1 MEEHGFKM
9 YGVCAEYPDMAAKT
23 KKTWGL
29 SFELLGNPSNS
40 LVKKLKDDKIIEL
53 TTTPRRGYENG
64 FVQPGLLFIR
74 NTDGTPKVIFS
85 WVSELDKGNGAWGR
99 PQPAESWD
107 AVKKS
112 LEDQTGPQ
120 LQEIPR
126 TTFGSLCNACTQDFL
141 RLDCHRS
148 LSSTI
153 PKKSHAKPDA
163 ACLRISTFKLP
174 PCPNEAHVLLKQ

>member
-1 MEEHGFKM
+1 MQPSYLKVFDSLREDMEEHGFKM

-126 TTFGSLCNACTQDFL
+126 TTFGSLCNACTVQ
-141 RLDCHRS
+141 
-148 LSSTI
+148 
-153 PKKSHAKPDA
+153 
-163 ACLRISTFKLP
+163 
-174 PCPNEAHVLLKQ
+174 

>member
-1 MEEHGFKM
+1 MEASPEWFDETVRRNQGVCIVFYRGNWCQFCKAYLKVFDSLREDMEEHGFKM

-126 TTFGSLCNACTQDFL
+126 TTFGSLCNACTVQ
-141 RLDCHRS
+141 
-148 LSSTI
+148 
-153 PKKSHAKPDA
+153 
-163 ACLRISTFKLP
+163 
-174 PCPNEAHVLLKQ
+174 